1 MQLKAFFNV
10 QDSLFVGKQTH
21 ILMLTIKQDMCIL
34 KELIFITSRQILISK
49 PLKLTLSTS
58 LETHLIY
65 NSLGLILH
73 IYSLEPSLSRY
84 FHSYLIGDKV
94 SFFNVFGGCHHGQS
108 WASECPQNWFSVM
121 PVFFAL
127 HPSSPII
134 SIHPCFL
141 SFISDIFSLKI
152 N

>member
-1 MQLKAFFNV
+1 MNMQLKAFFNF

-21 ILMLTIKQDMCIL
+21 ILMLTIKQDMYIL

-58 LETHLIY
+58 LEIHRIY

-84 FHSYLIGDKV
+84 FHSYLIGDKSHSLMSLEAV
-94 SFFNVFGGCHHGQS
+94 TMVRAGHQRALRIGFLSCLCSLHCIYLVPSSAFI
-108 WASECPQNWFSVM
+108 
-121 PVFFAL
+121 PVFCL
-127 HPSSPII
+127 SYQTSSA
-134 SIHPCFL
+134 
-141 SFISDIFSLKI
+141 
-152 N
+152 